1 MSTNGGP
8 THISQIA
15 MVVRDLDENM
25 KMLYDTL
32 GWGPWNV
39 YEHVPPT
46 LHHTHLRGESVAF
59 SMLGAECEVQPG
71 LVVELVQPLDGP
83 SIYKEHLEKYGEGV
97 QHIAC
102 MSIRRRT
109 RTRSRPSE
117 ARGAK
122 VLMGGRI
129 GDTIEFFYLDTE
141 PMLKFVTRVRQRPR
155 HRPDP
160 GPHFSAVLIDSRLAG
175 AMRSLSSA
183 TRIARQ
189 RYSGPRS
196 KAWRRTTRCRSWTSS
211 TIPCG
216 RRSPIPSSV
225 CVRSMATRSR

>member
-1 MSTNGGP
+1 MSDNGGP

-15 MVVRDLDENM
+15 MVVRDLDASM

-39 YEHVPPT
+39 YEHVPPK
-46 LHHTHLRGESVAF
+46 LHHTHLRGQDVAF

-71 LVVELVQPLDGP
+71 LVFELVQPLDGP

-102 MSIRRRT
+102 MMHSQAD
-109 RTRSRPSE
+109 SDEFKKQWE

-129 GDTIEFFYLDTE
+129 GDTIEFYYLDTE
-141 PMLKFVTRVRQRPR
+141 PMLKFVLESGSGHAIDLTPVRTYP
-155 HRPDP
+155 
-160 GPHFSAVLIDSRLAG
+160 
-175 AMRSLSSA
+175 
-183 TRIARQ
+183 
-189 RYSGPRS
+189 
-196 KAWRRTTRCRSWTSS
+196 
-211 TIPCG
+211 
-216 RRSPIPSSV
+216 PS
-225 CVRSMATRSR
+225 